1 MLLNFIKISLGLWR
15 TLENGDIWNTNE
27 KLNDRKN
34 MSRRFT
40 KEEVKNVIDQMEKN
54 KAAGP
59 DGIPIEFCQE
69 CWDIIK
75 NDLMVV
81 FHDFYDHKIDL
92 DRINYGVITLIPK
105 GDEADIIQKF
115 RSICLLQIL
124 FEIFTKTLTVGV
136 VPAMDKLLSPC

>member
-1 MLLNFIKISLGLWR
+1 
-15 TLENGDIWNTNE
+15 
-27 KLNDRKN
+27 

-105 GDEADIIQKF
+105 GDEAHIIQKF
-115 RSICLLQIL
+115 RSICLLQVL